1 MFYCRAARHFATFV
15 HYHFIRIYCG
25 MRSAEKVFAAL
36 SLNFL
41 NFAGFG
47 IKVVISPFA
56 VHCTFGFHQRAALFQ
71 PHIAGFHVAF
81 GTHGFQSFVA
91 LRNYDIALG
100 NKIAAYGI
108 ITCIIAGHGYR
119 QRLRLRGINF
129 FAASCF
135 TVGFNV
141 FGFRLRHLPVKI
153 RLGITPVAAGIVF
166 CPGSV

>member
-1 MFYCRAARHFATFV
+1 
-15 HYHFIRIYCG
+15 

-36 SLNFL
+36 PFNFL

-47 IKVVISPFA
+47 IKVIISPFA
-56 VHCTFGFHQRAALFQ
+56 VHCTFGLHQRAALFQ

-91 LRNYDIALG
+91 LRNYNIAFG

-135 TVGFNV
+135 AVGFYV